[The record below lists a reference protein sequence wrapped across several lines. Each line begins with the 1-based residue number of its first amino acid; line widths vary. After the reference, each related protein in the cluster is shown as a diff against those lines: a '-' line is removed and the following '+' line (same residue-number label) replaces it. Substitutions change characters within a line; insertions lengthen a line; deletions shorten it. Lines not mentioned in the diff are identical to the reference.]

1 MAQGSAQQTLRR
13 LTVIVAIQWM
23 GATLGLPLLP
33 LFLERR
39 HGTPSVVGLV
49 MASFFVAGVATQ
61 FGFGHLA
68 DRFGRRRLLVFCLI
82 IYGLASMT
90 YLLPVAAP
98 WLALTRIFQGAS
110 AGAIEV
116 ASMSAVASLFPEAQR
131 GRAVSQIL
139 AAQLFGFAIGPL
151 AGVVVSVHDLGWAFF
166 ATGILSL
173 CAAVVAMR
181 TNLGDPEYDPTPLP
195 KLQWS
200 PQLTGALVAAGASG
214 MAIGVYEAAWS
225 LLMHAHHASTLQIRL
240 SWTFFSVPW
249 FLLARVG
256 GWLADHAN
264 RRFIALAGLLNGAFF
279 LSLYPHIHN
288 NDLMLFLGSL
298 ESVGASLS
306 VPSISSLMSQGA
318 VSREMSRRQG
328 LYATSNTACLA
339 IAAGAAGFLFAI
351 NTALPFTVMA
361 IISAGLALTT
371 LYWWRDVRG
380 HVTSVQ
386 TQQSGGVSPARSP
399 NIQG

>member
-1 MAQGSAQQTLRR
+1 MAQSSAQQTLRR

-68 DRFGRRRLLVFCLI
+68 DRFGRRRLLVFCLV
-82 IYGLASMT
+82 IYGLASMN

-151 AGVVVSVHDLGWAFF
+151 VGAIATVQDLGWAFF
-166 ATGILSL
+166 AAGVVSL
-173 CAAVVAMR
+173 LAAVVAVR
-181 TNLGDPEYDPTPLP
+181 ANLGDRAYDPTPLP

-200 PQLTGALVAAGASG
+200 KQLTGALIAAGASG
-214 MAIGVYEAAWS
+214 VAIGVYETCWS
-225 LLMHAHHASTLQIRL
+225 LLLHAHHASTLQIRL
-240 SWTFFSVPW
+240 SWTFFGLPW
-249 FLLARVG
+249 IVLSRVG

-264 RRFIALAGLLNGAFF
+264 RRLIAL
-279 LSLYPHIHN
+279 
-288 NDLMLFLGSL
+288 
-298 ESVGASLS
+298 
-306 VPSISSLMSQGA
+306 
-318 VSREMSRRQG
+318 
-328 LYATSNTACLA
+328 C
-339 IAAGAAGFLFAI
+339 
-351 NTALPFTVMA
+351 
-361 IISAGLALTT
+361 
-371 LYWWRDVRG
+371 
-380 HVTSVQ
+380 
-386 TQQSGGVSPARSP
+386 
-399 NIQG
+399 

>member
-1 MAQGSAQQTLRR
+1 
-13 LTVIVAIQWM
+13 M

-33 LFLERR
+33 LFLEHRD
-39 HGTPSVVGLV
+39 GTPSVIGLI

-68 DRFGRRRLLVFCLI
+68 DRFGRRKLLVFSLI

-90 YLLPVAAP
+90 YLLPVSAP
-98 WLALTRIFQGAS
+98 WLALTRMFQGAS

-116 ASMSAVASLFPEAQR
+116 TSMSAVASLFPEAQR

-139 AAQLFGFAIGPL
+139 AAQLFGIAIGPV
-151 AGVVVSVHDLGWAFF
+151 AGVVASVHDLGWAFF
-166 ATGILSL
+166 VTGILSL
-173 CAAVVAMR
+173 CAAVVASR
-181 TNLGDPEYDPTPLP
+181 TNLGDLDYDPTPLP
-195 KLQWS
+195 RLKWS

-214 MAIGVYEAAWS
+214 LVIGVYEATWS

-264 RRFIALAGLLNGAFF
+264 RRFIAFAGLLNGAFF

-339 IAAGAAGFLFAI
+339 MAAGAAGFLFAI

-361 IISAGLALTT
+361 IISATLALTT

-380 HVTSVQ
+380 HVTDAP
-386 TQQSGGVSPARSP
+386 TQRSGGVAPARSP
-399 NIQG
+399 HIQG